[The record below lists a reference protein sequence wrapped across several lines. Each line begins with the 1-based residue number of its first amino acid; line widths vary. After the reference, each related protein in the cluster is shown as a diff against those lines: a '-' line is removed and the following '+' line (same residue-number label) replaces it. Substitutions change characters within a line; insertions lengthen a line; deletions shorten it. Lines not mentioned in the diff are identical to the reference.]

1 MIYAFKLGFLDIRWV
16 DIVDILL
23 VSVLLYQV
31 YKLLKGSVA
40 VRVLVGFLS
49 LYLIYLVVKAAQ
61 MELLA
66 GILGQFMGVG
76 VLAAIIIF
84 SQEIRKFLLILGK
97 TSFRNSGILESIFI
111 WRKRRPKINMNITAV
126 IEAAK
131 SLSGSNTGA
140 LMVFSR
146 NTELKFYADSGDL
159 LDAFISKRL
168 LISIF
173 NKYSPLHDGAVILFE
188 GRIKAARCLLPVS
201 ERENLPAQWG
211 LRHRAA
217 EKERLEAEEMAARE
231 KAEQAKAAVPEPKEE
246 AKVETKGLEERAT
259 EAAISTLPEKEQA
272 RVREV
277 NKLVGPEVLMEIGD
291 SAHPGRISSIQ
302 VQYVVVIASYPVDS
316 RYSRLFVNQIKP
328 QYGDVKIFAS
338 RKRGLDYVYLG
349 GYNDY
354 ATALGR
360 MQETRKDTRFKDA
373 WVHIIRLSK

>member
-97 TSFRNSGILESIFI
+97 TSFRNSGVLESIFI

-173 NKYSPLHDGAVILFE
+173 NKYSPLHDGAVILYE

-201 ERENLPAQWG
+201 ERDNLPAQWG

-217 EKERLEAEEMAARE
+217 LGMSEATDTLILIISEETGQMSIARNGKIDNNLSAPEIRKKLNRYLREEEAESTE
-231 KAEQAKAAVPEPKEE
+231 
-246 AKVETKGLEERAT
+246 EERVDNFEVAT
-259 EAAISTLPEKEQA
+259 
-272 RVREV
+272 
-277 NKLVGPEVLMEIGD
+277 
-291 SAHPGRISSIQ
+291 
-302 VQYVVVIASYPVDS
+302 
-316 RYSRLFVNQIKP
+316 
-328 QYGDVKIFAS
+328 
-338 RKRGLDYVYLG
+338 
-349 GYNDY
+349 
-354 ATALGR
+354 
-360 MQETRKDTRFKDA
+360 
-373 WVHIIRLSK
+373 